1 MENLLIII
9 LLNHGIKKR
18 ETNEGISL
26 GAGRKEVTLK
36 YILKNIQKTD
46 KILDV
51 GFGSEY
57 MEKYFPTLVRLF
69 VGKTGDIS
77 QAIYRLKK

>member
-1 MENLLIII
+1 M
-9 LLNHGIKKR
+9 R
-18 ETNEGISL
+18 GISL

-51 GFGSEY
+51 GFGSGIY
-57 MEKYFPTLVRLF
+57 
-69 VGKTGDIS
+69 GKIFSNTGSIVCWENRG
-77 QAIYRLKK
+77 Y